1 MIPWDKITRFPCSV
15 TGSINTKSYSRG
27 PTGLNPTPATP
38 PAHTSP
44 HLIHPQYSFQP
55 SSPATSKSAWL
66 GQMTYSHNWQGGC
79 PNALYLGNYWALWSS
94 VWKSTFTFL
103 GPLLFSSSS
112 ANSVWNLI
120 HIKIQCYSPPKGKPR
135 CRGYLDGH
143 HTPFFWSHS

>member
-1 MIPWDKITRFPCSV
+1 MP
-15 TGSINTKSYSRG
+15 
-27 PTGLNPTPATP
+27 
-38 PAHTSP
+38 
-44 HLIHPQYSFQP
+44 
-55 SSPATSKSAWL
+55 
-66 GQMTYSHNWQGGC
+66 
-79 PNALYLGNYWALWSS
+79 LYLGNYWALWSS

-143 HTPFFWSHS
+143 HTPFFWSHSQTKLYTQLWPKPEFWQWKVVDMIGLAHKTQSGIHPSLFLPLSASQILPWGRGDTKQKEPGSLSD